1 MFKIYQKETL
11 YFLKDLF
18 FLNMNQR
25 EIFIMKYSGRS
36 QKNSSSSETKNF
48 VPLVRNKN
56 LNKGFRKIGTL
67 KYFAKSTGK
76 RF

>member
-18 FLNMNQR
+18 VLNMNQR

-48 VPLVRNKN
+48 A
-56 LNKGFRKIGTL
+56 I
-67 KYFAKSTGK
+67 S
-76 RF
+76 

>member
-18 FLNMNQR
+18 VLNVNQR
-25 EIFIMKYSGRS
+25 EIFVKKYSGRN
-36 QKNSSSSETKNF
+36 QKNQALVRLKTLH
-48 VPLVRNKN
+48 LVRNKI
-56 LNKGFRKIGTL
+56 LNKGFRKNGAL
-67 KYFAKSTGK
+67 KYFAKSTVK